1 MPGQCRLPRLQID
14 TILMRKIL
22 CDHGAVE
29 SHETASIRKVGE
41 KSSDIAVANENLRMA
56 CNLSQIERLEQVVLP
71 VASTSTNDGAHIVTL
86 EHLLQFVRPSLM
98 GGGKIQI
105 LLKNGIEVKGLIS

>member
-41 KSSDIAVANENLRMA
+41 KSSDIAVADENLGMA
-56 CNLSQIERLEQVVLP
+56 CNFWQIERIEQVVRP
-71 VASTSTNDGAHIVTL
+71 VPATSANDGTHIIPL
-86 EHLLQFVRPSLM
+86 KHLLQFLHSSLM
-98 GGGKIQI
+98 GTGKI
-105 LLKNGIEVKGLIS
+105 